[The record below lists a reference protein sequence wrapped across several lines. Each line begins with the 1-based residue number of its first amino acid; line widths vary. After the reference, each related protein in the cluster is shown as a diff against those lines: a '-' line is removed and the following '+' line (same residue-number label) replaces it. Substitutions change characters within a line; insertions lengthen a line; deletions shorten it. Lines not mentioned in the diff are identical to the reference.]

1 MFDAV
6 GRIEIY
12 LRSRIAHLAS
22 EAELPILPLKN
33 AGLSVTLT
41 QP

>member
-12 LRSRIAHLAS
+12 LK
-22 EAELPILPLKN
+22 AELPILPLRN
-33 AGLSVTLT
+33 AGLSVT
-41 QP
+41 QMSP